1 MCAFCHAKI
10 PQVHITCGFF
20 LKRVKIILKNYDF
33 VVKSNTGV
41 NMDIKDI
48 KHLAELSKLEYT
60 DEELVEF
67 IPEFESAVELANIIK
82 NADISGEIKYNV
94 MDFSELRDDVA
105 KESTPVDEL
114 LANSPIVR
122 RDSMVV
128 PRIME

>member
-122 RDSMVV
+122 RDSIVV

>member
-1 MCAFCHAKI
+1 M
-10 PQVHITCGFF
+10 
-20 LKRVKIILKNYDF
+20 KNYDF

-60 DEELVEF
+60 DQELAEF
-67 IPEFESAVELANIIK
+67 IPEFESAVELANVIK
-82 NADISGEIKYNV
+82 NADISGEIKYNI

-105 KESTPVDEL
+105 KDSTPVDEL

-122 RDSMVV
+122 RDSIVV